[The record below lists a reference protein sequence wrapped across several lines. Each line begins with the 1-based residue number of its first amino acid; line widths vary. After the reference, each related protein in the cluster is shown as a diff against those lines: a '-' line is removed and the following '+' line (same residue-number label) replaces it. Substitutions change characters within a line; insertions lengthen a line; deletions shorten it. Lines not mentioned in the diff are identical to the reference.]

1 MRRVHTILAV
11 VVLVILAGCAGGGSS
26 NVAPAAGDGGDGG
39 MASGGDGGAG
49 GAGGGD
55 AGEQV
60 GVSVGGAQ
68 DANAFRSNVQEGY
81 VPQPTDMTYEG
92 LFHDYYF
99 DTGSASCE
107 ARFCPSYSAAVAR
120 DPVANTTE
128 RFVTVG
134 LNSGLTESDLER
146 DALNLVVVVDTSGS
160 MDESFSEYYYD
171 GGERKEVEENGRKM
185 EAAREAVVTMLGHLD
200 GEDRV
205 AVVGYDDR
213 ARVVQD
219 LTRVD
224 EANRAELRS
233 TVRGLSAGGGT
244 NLDSGIDTASDVL
257 DDRNGERDTRVVYV
271 TDAMPN
277 LGETGASALEERL
290 QEHANDEVYTS
301 FVGVGVDFNS
311 RLTETLAT
319 IKGANYYSVHSP
331 AQFESRMDEGFSYMV
346 TPLAYNLSLSVQ
358 SEGYEIEGVYGS
370 PQADRASGTLMEVKT
385 LFPSRRENNK
395 TEGGVVLLE
404 VERDSP
410 DAQLALRA
418 SYENPGEGER
428 TVTRTVGELDREAP
442 YYGTT
447 GVRKAVV
454 LSEYAT
460 LMQNW
465 AAHERTDDGEAPAV
479 TEAVEHRTHDS
490 QWEQSSVPLAVTAPY
505 DERIARFLPYYRSHM
520 DALGAERMERDL
532 EILQALADHARASST
547 ADPATDGESS
557 PESDDEGPSTDGQ
570 ATDGRTTDA
579 GTTDAGTADGGTS
592 AGLLGNPGPVVGL
605 VNLGLTLLVGAYGI
619 GQKRRSRNRVD
630 DR

>member
-1 MRRVHTILAV
+1 MRRVHMTLAV
-11 VVLVILAGCAGGGSS
+11 VVLVILAGCAGGGST
-26 NVAPAAGDGGDGG
+26 NGAPAVGDGGDGA

-49 GAGGGD
+49 GVGGGD
-55 AGEQV
+55 SAEQV

-68 DANAFRSNVQEGY
+68 DASAFRSNVHEGH

-99 DTGSASCE
+99 DTGSSSCE
-107 ARFCPSYSAAVAR
+107 ARFCPSYSAAVTR

-171 GGERKEVEENGRKM
+171 GGERREVEENGRKI
-185 EAAREAVVTMLGHLD
+185 EAARESVVTMLGHLD

-224 EANRAELRS
+224 EAERAELRA
-233 TVRGLSAGGGT
+233 TVRELSAGGGT
-244 NLDSGIDTASDVL
+244 NLDSGIDTARDLLSETS
-257 DDRNGERDTRVVYV
+257 GERETRVVYV

-290 QEHANDEVYTS
+290 QDHANDEIYTS
-301 FVGVGVDFNS
+301 FVGVGVDFNT

-331 AQFESRMDEGFSYMV
+331 AQFEERMDEGFSYMV
-346 TPLAYNLSLSVQ
+346 TPLAFNLSLSVQ
-358 SEGYEIEGVYGS
+358 SEGYEIEQVYGS
-370 PQADRASGTLMEVKT
+370 PQADRASGRLMEVKT
-385 LFPSRRENNK
+385 LFPSRRENNR
-395 TEGGVVLLE
+395 TEGGVVLLA
-404 VERDSP
+404 VERESP
-410 DAQLALRA
+410 DARLAFQA
-418 SYENPGEGER
+418 SYENPGEGDR

-479 TEAVEHRTHDS
+479 TEPIEHRTYDS
-490 QWEQSSVPLAVTAPY
+490 QWEQSSVPLQVTAPY
-505 DERIARFLPYYRSHM
+505 DERIGRFLPYYRSHM

-532 EILQALADHARASST
+532 EILRTLADRVSASST
-547 ADPATDGESS
+547 DEPVADDADPGPDDPSTEGRAAGTGATD
-557 PESDDEGPSTDGQ
+557 P
-570 ATDGRTTDA
+570 RTTDT
-579 GTTDAGTADGGTS
+579 GSS
-592 AGLLGNPGPVVGL
+592 AGLLGNPGSVVGL

>member
-11 VVLVILAGCAGGGSS
+11 AVLVVLAGCAGGGST
-26 NVAPAAGDGGDGG
+26 NGAPAVGDGGDGA
-39 MASGGDGGAG
+39 MASGGGDGGAG
-49 GAGGGD
+49 GVSGGD
-55 AGEQV
+55 SGEQV

-68 DANAFRSNVQEGY
+68 DANAFRSNVEEGY

-99 DTGSASCE
+99 DTGSSSCE
-107 ARFCPSYSAAVAR
+107 ARFCPSYSAAVTR

-160 MDESFSEYYYD
+160 MDEAFSEYYYD

-185 EAAREAVVTMLGHLD
+185 EAARESVVTMLGHLD

-224 EANRAELRS
+224 EANRADLRS
-233 TVRGLSAGGGT
+233 SVRDLSAGGGT
-244 NLDSGIDTASDVL
+244 NLDSGIDTAHDLLSEAS
-257 DDRNGERDTRVVYV
+257 GERETRVVYV

-290 QEHANDEVYTS
+290 QEHAKDEIYTS

-311 RLTETLAT
+311 RLTKTLAT

-331 AQFESRMDEGFSYMV
+331 AQFEERMDEGFSYMV
-346 TPLAYNLSLSVQ
+346 TPLAFNLSLSVQ
-358 SEGYEIEGVYGS
+358 SEGYEIEQVYGS
-370 PQADRASGTLMEVKT
+370 PQADRASGQLMEVKT
-385 LFPSRRENNK
+385 LFPSRRENNR

-404 VERDSP
+404 VERESP
-410 DAQLALRA
+410 DARLALQA

-465 AAHERTDDGEAPAV
+465 AAHERTDDGEAPAA
-479 TEAVEHRTHDS
+479 TEPIEHQTYDS
-490 QWEQSSVPLAVTAPY
+490 QWEQSSVPLQVTAPY
-505 DERIARFLPYYRSHM
+505 DERITRFLPYYRSHM
-520 DALGAERMERDL
+520 DALSAERMEEDL
-532 EILQALADHARASST
+532 AILQALADHARASST
-547 ADPATDGESS
+547 TGDDAESAT
-557 PESDDEGPSTDGQ
+557 SDDAESTTGDQPTGDQ
-570 ATDGRTTDA
+570 TTDPQA
-579 GTTDAGTADGGTS
+579 SDVPTTDAGTA
-592 AGLLGNPGPVVGL
+592 AGLLGNPGSVVGL

-630 DR
+630 ER

>member
-26 NVAPAAGDGGDGG
+26 NGVPAAGDGGDGG
-39 MASGGDGGAG
+39 MASGGGGG
-49 GAGGGD
+49 GGVGGGD
-55 AGEQV
+55 AGERV

-68 DANAFRSNVQEGY
+68 DASAFRSNVQEGY

-107 ARFCPSYSAAVAR
+107 ARFCPSYSAAVTR

-146 DALNLVVVVDTSGS
+146 DALDLVVVVDTSGS

-244 NLDSGIDTASDVL
+244 NLDSGIDTARDVL
-257 DDRNGERDTRVVYV
+257 SDRTGERDTRVVYV

-277 LGETGASALEERL
+277 LGETGASALEDRL
-290 QEHANDEVYTS
+290 QEHANDDVYTS

-370 PQADRASGTLMEVKT
+370 PQAARANGTLMEVKT

-404 VERDSP
+404 VERESP
-410 DAQLALRA
+410 DAQLALQA

-454 LSEYAT
+454 LGEYAT

-479 TEAVEHRTHDS
+479 TEPVEHRTYDS

-505 DERIARFLPYYRSHM
+505 DERITRFLPYYRSHM

-532 EILQALADHARASST
+532 EILQALADRARASST
-547 ADPATDGESS
+547 ADPATDGAIS
-557 PESDDEGPSTDGQ
+557 PESDDGGPSTD
-570 ATDGRTTDA
+570 AR
-579 GTTDAGTADGGTS
+579 TS
-592 AGLLGNPGPVVGL
+592 AGLIENPGSVVGL